1 MTVTFHCGDNEAL
14 VGYMYDEGEPGER
27 AAIAAHVATCASCA
41 GELAALGA
49 TREGLAAWTPPD
61 VPLGFRI
68 VSEPPAQVV
77 SLEERRQAVPGDT
90 ERRQAVPADNKER
103 RQAVPADG
111 AWWQRPMPA
120 WAQAAAAAMIFAA
133 GLGLGAMRGG
143 SVEPAGAVATTAA
156 PATASAPATTV
167 SAQDLRALEQR
178 LLAQVAQA
186 RPAGAAAAAA
196 PQVAGTTNLT
206 MQQVQSLIAE
216 SEQRQQRELTLR
228 TAEVI
233 RDFDTQ
239 RRGDLARIQ
248 QTFGRLEGT
257 TGAEAEQQRQMLNY
271 LMRVS
276 QRPQ

>member
-1 MTVTFHCGDNEAL
+1 MTVTFNCGDNEAL

-27 AAIAAHVATCASCA
+27 AAIAVHVATCASCA

-68 VSEPPAQVV
+68 VSEPPAHVV
-77 SLEERRQAVPGDT
+77 SFD
-90 ERRQAVPADNKER
+90 KER

-111 AWWQRPMPA
+111 GWWQRPMPA

-133 GLGLGAMRGG
+133 GLGLGALRGG
-143 SVEPAGAVATTAA
+143 SADPATAVATNTA
-156 PATASAPATTV
+156 PATAGTPVTAV
-167 SAQDLRALEQR
+167 STQDLRALEQR
-178 LLAQVAQA
+178 LRAEMAQA
-186 RPAGAAAAAA
+186 RPASGAAPAAA
-196 PQVAGTTNLT
+196 PQVAGTANLT
-206 MQQVQSLIAE
+206 VQQVQALIAE

>member
-68 VSEPPAQVV
+68 VSEPPANVV
-77 SLEERRQAVPGDT
+77 PLARRSAGR
-90 ERRQAVPADNKER
+90 E
-103 RQAVPADG
+103 G
-111 AWWQRPMPA
+111 GWWQRPMPA

-133 GLGLGAMRGG
+133 GLGLGALRGG
-143 SVEPAGAVATTAA
+143 SVEPASAVATTAA
-156 PATASAPATTV
+156 PATAGAAATTV
-167 SAQDLRALEQR
+167 SPQDLRALEQR
-178 LLAQVAQA
+178 LLAEVAQA
-186 RPAGAAAAAA
+186 RPAPGSVAPATA
-196 PQVAGTTNLT
+196 PQVAGTATLT
-206 MQQVQSLIAE
+206 MQQVQALIAE

>member
-1 MTVTFHCGDNEAL
+1 MTVTFNCGDNEAL

-41 GELAALGA
+41 EELAGLGA

-68 VSEPPAQVV
+68 VSEPAASASRPDV
-77 SLEERRQAVPGDT
+77 LRFD
-90 ERRQAVPADNKER
+90 ER

-133 GLGLGAMRGG
+133 GLGLGALRGG
-143 SVEPAGAVATTAA
+143 ADAPANAGVATAAA
-156 PATASAPATTV
+156 PAPAAASTV
-167 SAQDLRALEQR
+167 STQDLRALEQR
-178 LLAQVAQA
+178 LRAEMQQA
-186 RPAGAAAAAA
+186 RPASATAAAA
-196 PQVAGTTNLT
+196 PLGAGSGLT
-206 MQQVQSLIAE
+206 VQQVQALIAD

-248 QTFGRLEGT
+248 QTLGRLEGT

>member
-1 MTVTFHCGDNEAL
+1 MTVTFNCGDNEAL
-14 VGYMYDEGEPGER
+14 LGYMYDECDSGER
-27 AAIAAHVATCASCA
+27 AAIAAHVATCATCA

-49 TREGLAAWTPPD
+49 TREGLAAWSPPD

-68 VSEPPAQVV
+68 VSEPATDIRLAHR
-77 SLEERRQAVPGDT
+77 SAEREG
-90 ERRQAVPADNKER
+90 
-103 RQAVPADG
+103 G
-111 AWWQRPMPA
+111 WWQRPMPA
-120 WAQAAAAAMIFAA
+120 WAQVAAAAMIFGA
-133 GLGLGAMRGG
+133 GLGLGALRGAG
-143 SVEPAGAVATTAA
+143 NTAPAGVTAAATPVSTQDLRVLEQRLRAEMQQARPAATTAAA
-156 PATASAPATTV
+156 PATAAPLASAGNGLTV
-167 SAQDLRALEQR
+167 EQVR
-178 LLAQVAQA
+178 
-186 RPAGAAAAAA
+186 
-196 PQVAGTTNLT
+196 
-206 MQQVQSLIAE
+206 SLIAE